1 MTNQDL
7 IKQYVDTGLQIPE
20 YQFNRLSNNNKK
32 TYIRKRLMAFDQQA
46 DAVAPYEMSFIP
58 EEKKQKFAQE
68 AEKNIKDYRV
78 GDFDFCFLSP
88 ESQKK
93 YFIWAAK
100 KQGIYLS
107 ENQFATMTPENKSIY
122 ANVLFDVH
130 APISDFA
137 FDFLNDK
144 KKNEYLL
151 YRINQGFDLT
161 DKLFLLLKPE
171 LREKYLMKNSRS
183 GYFNPTELQWNLLTP
198 EQKQMHT
205 ISKIY
210 QKRKITD
217 REFESLPEKD
227 RKKAVDLMFANRE
240 EFSSL
245 QFGFLDD
252 EQKRS
257 YVLRHATTLSG
268 RLGKEF
274 LDQLTPETKAEYEAK
289 MKRYEEYREE
299 D

>member
-7 IKQYVDTGLQIPE
+7 IRQYVDTGLQIPE
-20 YQFNRLSNNNKK
+20 YQFNRLSSNNKK
-32 TYIRKRLMAFDQQA
+32 TYIRKRLMTFEKQT

-58 EEKKQKFAQE
+58 EDKKQKFAQD
-68 AEKNIKDYRV
+68 AKNRKLFQV
-78 GDFDFCFLSP
+78 SDFDFCFLSP
-88 ESQKK
+88 ERQKK
-93 YFIWAAK
+93 YFNWAARQ
-100 KQGIYLS
+100 QGFYLN
-107 ENQFATMTPENKSIY
+107 EKQFAAMTPENKSIY

-151 YRINQGFDLT
+151 YRIDQGSDLT

-171 LREKYLMKNSRS
+171 LREKYLMKKSRS
-183 GYFNPTELQWNLLTP
+183 GYFYPTELQWNLLTP
-198 EQKQMHT
+198 EQKQMLT
-205 ISKIY
+205 ISKIH
-210 QKRKITD
+210 QNTKITD

-227 RKKAVDLMFANRE
+227 RKKAVHLMFANRNE
-240 EFSSL
+240 LSSL

-252 EQKRS
+252 EQKRK
-257 YVLRHATTLSG
+257 YVLSYATTGFG

-289 MKRYEEYREE
+289 MKRY
-299 D
+299 